1 MTLSNRNF
9 DRLPDCE
16 GTQPWSDK
24 TMSKYYYNC
33 VSKTPLSEDEGASFA
48 EWMEDPNHPCRFAR
62 HPEGFLVFLRP
73 AEILTLD
80 EYSEGDPYAVAE
92 NLDKPFHKLRV
103 DMTID
108 LLAQVIGGEP
118 GLSILDVACGEGHI
132 TAAIHRAFPTAKIF
146 AFDGS
151 LSAIRSAIKYEG
163 ITFALA
169 NAYDLPYA
177 PDCFDC
183 IVCNNIWEHVP
194 DPLRLLEK
202 IARLLKPNGYLIIST
217 PSRYRL
223 ENLLRVLVGKAV
235 ALGSRQHVTEYSVGQ
250 VIEQLRYAGF
260 EVEKTLGQLL
270 WVDRLTFRSLIKRCM
285 GCFLAWLLRLNRSH
299 HILGSTAFYLAKKR
313 GLRH

>member
-132 TAAIHRAFPTAKIF
+132 TAAIHRAAAAPGATRAAMVARHRSKCIPSTGHRHAGRTAV
-146 AFDGS
+146 G
-151 LSAIRSAIKYEG
+151 LG
-163 ITFALA
+163 
-169 NAYDLPYA
+169 
-177 PDCFDC
+177 
-183 IVCNNIWEHVP
+183 
-194 DPLRLLEK
+194 
-202 IARLLKPNGYLIIST
+202 
-217 PSRYRL
+217 
-223 ENLLRVLVGKAV
+223 RVHCCGHA
-235 ALGSRQHVTEYSVGQ
+235 
-250 VIEQLRYAGF
+250 
-260 EVEKTLGQLL
+260 
-270 WVDRLTFRSLIKRCM
+270 
-285 GCFLAWLLRLNRSH
+285 
-299 HILGSTAFYLAKKR
+299 
-313 GLRH
+313 